1 MKNNLLNRTAKIL
14 TAFFCLMLLAAGQLY
29 AQSSAGA
36 AKKFKQTLQ
45 WSSDPN
51 VLEYKVEI
59 QNSSGQI
66 IQSLTTEESS
76 VSLALKEGTY
86 RYRITAYD
94 FLGREAV
101 STGWVNFEV
110 AIAKQPE
117 IKHEKKLESLAEDG
131 KSLELDVNV
140 ADVTSDTKAELVNI
154 ETKARITGKLILSAA
169 AGAPAVGLSASE
181 THAANKV
188 RFTDVPEGK
197 WKLVITNPSGLST
210 ETESFEVKDTIKEER
225 LAAAKVEAERK
236 ERERLEQERIAKEAE
251 EKAKAEAERL
261 AREEAEKEAQ
271 RLAIEKA
278 EREEQ
283 ERLAREQAERDEIAR
298 KIEEE
303 ERLERE
309 REEAERIALE
319 EAEREEEERL
329 AREEEEKIEKEEK
342 KKQRREHWLT
352 YDRKFYL
359 MAGGGTTIA
368 LYDNNFFED
377 LLEKKIMNLTFT
389 GQIGY
394 LPLHTDKFRFGMEL
408 NTIGVQFK
416 NSNEFFNL
424 DLNMLMLQDNL
435 AARIRLGSKKVWL
448 QVKGGGGI
456 TIVQEKLDYSDNTE
470 NNKQDKTLL
479 YGYFT
484 AGGGLSVLFIPSNMF
499 MMELGAD
506 FYNLFIPDTNMG
518 LLTPYLGIGI
528 RF

>member
-1 MKNNLLNRTAKIL
+1 
-14 TAFFCLMLLAAGQLY
+14 MLLAAGQLY
-29 AQSSAGA
+29 AQSSSGA
-36 AKKFKQTLQ
+36 AQKFKQTLQ

-140 ADVTSDTKAELVNI
+140 ADVTSDTKAELVNM
-154 ETKARITGKLILSAA
+154 ETKARIPGKLILSAA

-188 RFTDVPEGK
+188 RFADVPEGK

-236 ERERLEQERIAKEAE
+236 EKERLEQERIAKEAE

-271 RLAIEKA
+271 RLAIEQA
-278 EREEQ
+278 VREEMEKMAAEKAAQ
-283 ERLAREQAERDEIAR
+283 EAALEEERR
-298 KIEEE
+298 QKEEE
-303 ERLERE
+303 ERL
-309 REEAERIALE
+309 A
-319 EAEREEEERL
+319 REEEERL
-329 AREEEEKIEKEEK
+329 AREEEERLAKEEEEKAKEEEKEEAK
-342 KKQRREHWLT
+342 KRRHEKWLT

-359 MAGGGTTIA
+359 VAGAGSGLPLYDNGLFGDLMDKKYLNLSLTGQFGFLPIHTNKIRFGIETNVHRIVFDETNQFISLKLDTLILQENLAFRFKLGKNRSKTWIQIKAGGGLA
-368 LYDNNFFED
+368 L
-377 LLEKKIMNLTFT
+377 M
-389 GQIGY
+389 
-394 LPLHTDKFRFGMEL
+394 
-408 NTIGVQFK
+408 
-416 NSNEFFNL
+416 
-424 DLNMLMLQDNL
+424 
-435 AARIRLGSKKVWL
+435 
-448 QVKGGGGI
+448 
-456 TIVQEKLDYSDNTE
+456 QESLDYYENTE
-470 NNKQDKTLL
+470 NNKQNKTLN

-484 AGGGLSVLFIPSNMF
+484 AGGGLSLFIMPSTMF
-499 MMELGAD
+499 VLEVGTD
-506 FYNLFIPDTNMG
+506 FYNLFIPDTNIG
-518 LLTPYLGIGI
+518 VLTPYAGIGI